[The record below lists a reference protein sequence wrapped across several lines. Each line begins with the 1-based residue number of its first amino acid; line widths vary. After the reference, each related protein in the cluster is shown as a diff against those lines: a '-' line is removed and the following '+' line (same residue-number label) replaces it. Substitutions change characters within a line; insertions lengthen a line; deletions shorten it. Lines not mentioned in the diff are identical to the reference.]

1 MLVSE
6 PLQSL
11 KASPR
16 QADCSAADGL
26 KPANAALGNINRA
39 KPTAAIIPFRID
51 MTFLLKGLLILE
63 LCHPARENGVTVITK
78 SRLKGA
84 TTLGVNGFRRCG
96 GCCR

>member
-11 KASPR
+11 NASPR

-26 KPANAALGNINRA
+26 KPANAALGNINRP

-51 MTFLLKGLLILE
+51 MTFSPERAFDPGTMS
-63 LCHPARENGVTVITK
+63 PGQRE
-78 SRLKGA
+78 
-84 TTLGVNGFRRCG
+84 RRDG
-96 GCCR
+96 DHKKPP